1 MIMRYKSATQRRF
14 EKIKSWQKKI
24 TDPCEIDKGYE
35 GQYRMGL
42 KRIKMKKFINAIL
55 YGLTIIII
63 TSGSV
68 QAQTVVRGFV
78 RDAVSKEPLQSV
90 SVYVQDGKGVT
101 TKDDGS
107 YTYATMNPTAKN
119 IKFSYVGYKTVSK
132 TIIPNREQ
140 TMDVELVFSD
150 AKNNVIVKSKRGK
163 YSNKNNPAVDLIRKV
178 IDNKSK
184 NRVSSHNFVEY
195 EQYEKMELS
204 LTNKPEKLLKNK
216 LLKNFTFVF
225 DNVDTTKMEG
235 KYLLP
240 VYMTEKLSQKYY
252 RKNPEKQKTYVLG
265 EKQVNYGDFIDNNGI
280 KSYLNRLYEDV
291 DIYENNI
298 SLLTNQFLSPIA
310 DLSPTFYRFYIT
322 DTVEN
327 EGIKLIRL
335 SFAPKNPTDLLF
347 KGIMFITL
355 DGNYSIQKINMSI
368 SKHANLNWVRDLQI
382 KQDFEKGPD
391 GRYHVISTNTA
402 TEFALAKNSGGGVV
416 GERTVSFKN
425 FKINTAQGE
434 EVYAGAPVVTN
445 ISANNNNASDSFW
458 MAHRHPQLTDIEAR
472 VYKNIDSLQNLRSYK
487 RFTDIATLV
496 LAGYKQA
503 GPGYEVG
510 PVSAFYS
517 FNPVEGFRLRAGG
530 RTTPNFN
537 KSLYFENYLA
547 YGFKDQKWKYF
558 LSGTYS
564 FNHTSVYAYP
574 LNFLRLSYQY
584 DTKIPGQELQFVQE
598 DNFFLSFKRGNN
610 DKWLYNNIF
619 KAEYVR
625 ELAKNVSVTAGFKN
639 WKQTPAGSIVYEKQH
654 EGYVNSVPDVTTS
667 ELSAEIRW
675 APHEQFYQGKVYR
688 IPIINKYPIFK
699 LRYIAGIKGLAKG
712 EYNYHNLNLNIGKR
726 FYLSQL
732 GYTDMT
738 FEGGYIFGQVPFP
751 LLAIHRANQTYSY
764 QLNSYNMMNF
774 MEFVSDHY
782 AGVNVDHY
790 FNGFFFNKV
799 PLLKKLKLREVITG
813 KILYGGVRSENDPNL
828 VASTFKFPLD
838 NKTNLPSTYA
848 LGTQPYVEVSAGIA
862 NIFKLVRVDVVKRL
876 TYLNHP
882 EVSQW
887 GIRTRF
893 KFDF

>member
-1 MIMRYKSATQRRF
+1 
-14 EKIKSWQKKI
+14 
-24 TDPCEIDKGYE
+24 
-35 GQYRMGL
+35 
-42 KRIKMKKFINAIL
+42 MKAFIYAIL
-55 YGLTIIII
+55 GGLILTI
-63 TSGSV
+63 TAGDF
-68 QAQTVVRGFV
+68 AYGQTIVKGVV
-78 RDAVSKEPLQSV
+78 RDAISKQPLQSV
-90 SVYVQDGKGVT
+90 SVYVQNGKGVT
-101 TKDDGS
+101 TKEDGS
-107 YTYATMNPTAKN
+107 YEYATMNTLAKN
-119 IKFSYVGYKTVSK
+119 IQFSYVGYKTLSK
-132 TIIPNREQ
+132 AITPNKEQ
-140 TMDVELVFSD
+140 TIDVELAIADV
-150 AKNNVIVKSKRGK
+150 KNTVTVKSKRGK
-163 YSNKNNPAVDLIRKV
+163 YSNKNNPAVELIRKV

-184 NRVSSHNFVEY
+184 NRISSYDFVEY

-216 LLKNFTFVF
+216 LLKNVKFVF
-225 DNVDTTKMEG
+225 DNVDTTKIEG

-240 VYMTEKLSQKYY
+240 VYMTEKLSQKYF

-265 EKQVNYGDFIDNNGI
+265 EKQVNYGEFIDNNGI
-280 KSYLNRLYEDV
+280 KSYMNRLYEDV
-291 DIYENNI
+291 DIYENNV

-335 SFAPKNPTDLLF
+335 SFTPKNPQDLLF

-368 SKHANLNWVRDLQI
+368 SKHANLNWVRELQI
-382 KQDFEKGPD
+382 NQEFEKGPD
-391 GRYHVISTNTA
+391 GRYHVISTNTI
-402 TEFALAKNSGGGVV
+402 TEFALTKGSGGGIV

-425 FKINTAQGE
+425 FTINKPETE
-434 EVYAGAPVVTN
+434 TVYAGPTVVSN
-445 ISANNNNASDSFW
+445 INVSSNNTSDSFW
-458 MAHRHPQLTDIEAR
+458 IAHRHPQLTDVEAK
-472 VYKNIDSLQNLRSYK
+472 VYSNIDSLQNMRSYK
-487 RFTDIATLV
+487 RFMDIATLV

-510 PVSAFYS
+510 PVSTFYS

-537 KSLYFENYLA
+537 KTLYFENYLA

-564 FNHTSVYAYP
+564 FNHKSVYGYP
-574 LNFLRLSYQY
+574 LNYLRLSYQY
-584 DTKIPGQELQFVQE
+584 DTKIPGQELQFIQE
-598 DNFFLSFKRGNN
+598 DNFLLSFKRGNN

-625 ELAKNVSVTAGFKN
+625 EFAKNLSITAGFKN
-639 WKQTPAGSIVYEKQH
+639 WKQTPAGSIVYEKENGDH
-654 EGYVNSVPDVTTS
+654 SNTVPNITTS

-699 LRYIAGIKGLAKG
+699 LRYIAGIKGLANG
-712 EYNYHNLNLNIGKR
+712 EYNYQNINLNIGKR
-726 FYLSQL
+726 FYLSQF
-732 GYTDMT
+732 GYTDVAV
-738 FEGGYIFGQVPFP
+738 EGGYIFGKVPFP
-751 LLAIHRANQTYSY
+751 LLTIHRANQTYSY

-782 AGVNVDHY
+782 AAVNVDHY
-790 FNGFFFNKV
+790 FNGFLFNKV

-813 KILYGGVRSENDPNL
+813 KILYGGVRSENDP
-828 VASTFKFPLD
+828 ASVTSTLKFPAD
-838 NKTNLPSTYA
+838 RTTGLPTTYA
-848 LGTQPYVEVSAGIA
+848 LGSAPYAEVSAGIA

-876 TYLNHP
+876 TYLNNP
-882 EVSQW
+882 EVAKW
-887 GIRTRF
+887 GIRTRV